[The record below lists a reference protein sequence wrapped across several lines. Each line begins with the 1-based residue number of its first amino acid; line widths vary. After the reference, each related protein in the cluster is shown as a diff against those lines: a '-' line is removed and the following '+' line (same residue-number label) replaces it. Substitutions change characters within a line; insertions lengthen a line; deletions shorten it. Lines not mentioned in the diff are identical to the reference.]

1 MQGKRLKSIERMLAI
16 QSRIRKLA
24 EWRQKAIELKAA
36 AARDE
41 SRALVVSLNGDG
53 PTSGLFPDMTARR
66 LHRVSVS
73 IWELDAAAA
82 EQAKHV
88 LTETGR
94 EKRTAR
100 LVDHVRKIKLRADQ
114 DGALVKIMDALEG
127 KRAAGRETSAL

>member
-24 EWRQKAIELKAA
+24 EWRQKAIELKAV
-36 AARDE
+36 AAREE
-41 SRALVVSLNGDG
+41 SRALVVSLNADG
-53 PTSGLFPDMTARR
+53 PASGLFPDMTARR

-114 DGALVKIMDALEG
+114 DGALVEIMDALEG

>member
-24 EWRQKAIELKAA
+24 EWRQKAIELKAS
-36 AARDE
+36 AAREE

-53 PTSGLFPDMTARR
+53 PASGLFPDMTARR

-114 DGALVKIMDALEG
+114 DGALVEIMDALEG

>member
-36 AARDE
+36 AAREE

-53 PTSGLFPDMTARR
+53 PASGLFPDMTARR
-66 LHRVSVS
+66 LHRVAVS

-82 EQAKHV
+82 EQARQV

-100 LVDHVRKIKLRADQ
+100 LAEHVRKVKLRTDQ
-114 DGALVKIMDALEG
+114 DGALVEIMDALEG
-127 KRAAGRETSAL
+127 KRAANI

>member
-16 QSRIRKLA
+16 QSRIRRLA

-36 AARDE
+36 AAREE

-53 PTSGLFPDMTARR
+53 PASGLFPDMTARR
-66 LHRVSVS
+66 LHRVAVS

-82 EQAKHV
+82 EQARHV

-100 LVDHVRKIKLRADQ
+100 LAEHVRKVKLRTDQ
-114 DGALVKIMDALEG
+114 DGALVEIMDALEG
-127 KRAAGRETSAL
+127 KRAANI

>member
-36 AARDE
+36 AAREE

-53 PTSGLFPDMTARR
+53 PASGLFPDMTARR
-66 LHRVSVS
+66 LHRVAVS

-82 EQAKHV
+82 EQARHV

-100 LVDHVRKIKLRADQ
+100 LAEHVRKVKLRTDQ
-114 DGALVKIMDALEG
+114 DGALVEIMDALEG
-127 KRAAGRETSAL
+127 KRAANI